1 MFSLAYNLIKN
12 DVEFLPIE
20 ISLKKVRVSNV
31 DFSTIKITSK
41 KESGDNVDF
50 STREITSKKVRGN
63 NVDFSTSEIT
73 SKKVRGSDVNFSI
86 SEITSKKYVEMRW
99 KFVEIRSSTYQ
110 CNVHVKSTSIQRGVP
125 VESRIK
131 ISRKKLYTSS

>member
-50 STREITSKKVRGN
+50 STREITSKKVRG
-63 NVDFSTSEIT
+63 
-73 SKKVRGSDVNFSI
+73 SDVNFSI

-110 CNVHVKSTSIQRGVP
+110 CNVHVESTSIQRGVP